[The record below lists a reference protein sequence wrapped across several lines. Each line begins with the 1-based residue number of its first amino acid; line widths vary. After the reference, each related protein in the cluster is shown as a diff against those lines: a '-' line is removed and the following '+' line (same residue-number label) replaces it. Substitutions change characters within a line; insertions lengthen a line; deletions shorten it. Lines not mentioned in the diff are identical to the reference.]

1 MDGFDFGNFMKE
13 GGWGMVPVL
22 LLGLAAVAAGARY
35 AARPQAGWLRFVA
48 ALWVTLAVVVVH
60 AVVTCIAAVCAHASD
75 PDRAPDALLT
85 RMLLVGL
92 KESTR
97 PAALGGVFLTLVP
110 LLAAVG
116 LYRVAVGPRVDL
128 S

>member
-1 MDGFDFGNFMKE
+1 MDGFSFGDFMKE

-22 LLGLAAVAAGARY
+22 LLGLAAVAAAVRY
-35 AARPQAGWLRFVA
+35 AARPNAPWLRFVA

-60 AVVTCIAAVCAHASD
+60 AVVTCIAAVCAHTA
-75 PDRAPDALLT
+75 APDLTPDAMLT
-85 RMLLVGL
+85 RLFLNGM

-116 LYRVAVGPRVDL
+116 LYRTAVGARGEA